1 MQSAVHRATWSGRS
15 APSVDSVAL
24 PNAVVVCCASQ
35 RSCPFASR
43 GATRIA
49 IEHATA
55 LRVMSTFVTAGAIT

>member
-1 MQSAVHRATWSGRS
+1 MQSAVHCATCSGRS

-35 RSCPFASR
+35 RSCPLASR

-49 IEHATA
+49 TEQATA
-55 LRVMSTFVTAGAIT
+55 LGVTSTFVTEGAIT